1 MRLAVL
7 GRVPGLAKVQI
18 RALLRLF
25 PAIPMNSSLLKILF
39 GIALGAAVT
48 VAIAQTSQT
57 APAAASASAAPVT
70 PAPAPAAPAGTG
82 TMVHPIS
89 KNITDRLANSPRHFD
104 IVKIKQGD
112 REVETYIF
120 YPMTKDKAMAV
131 VLVHEIFGLSDW
143 MRAAAD
149 QLAEAGYIVLVPDLL
164 SGMGPNKGG
173 TNDFPDTQVTAAVQR
188 LPADQ
193 VLADLNAVADYGKK
207 LDACNG
213 NLAVGGFCWGGGKA
227 FAFSTV
233 NKDIKAAFVFYGAPM
248 LPVEEM
254 AKVNCP
260 IYGFYGE
267 ADARI
272 SASVPAET
280 DAMKAADKTYEAI
293 VYPGAAHGFMRL
305 GQMDNATAANKK
317 AAEDSWK
324 RLLDLLAKINTPAAK

>member
-1 MRLAVL
+1 M
-7 GRVPGLAKVQI
+7 K
-18 RALLRLF
+18 
-25 PAIPMNSSLLKILF
+25 NSFLKILF
-39 GIALGAAVT
+39 GIILGSVTAVS
-48 VAIAQTSQT
+48 IAQTSPAP
-57 APAAASASAAPVT
+57 APAAASASAA
-70 PAPAPAAPAGTG
+70 AAAAPVRQSN
-82 TMVHPIS
+82 VHPVS
-89 KNITDRLANSPRHFD
+89 KNITARLANSPRHFD

-112 REVETYIF
+112 REVETYVF

-131 VLVHEIFGLSDW
+131 VLIHEIFGASDW

-173 TNDFPDTQVTAAVQR
+173 TNDFADTQVTAGVQR

-193 VLADLNAVADYGKK
+193 VMADLSAVADYAKK

-213 NLAVGGFCWGGGKA
+213 KIAVGGFCWGGGKA

-248 LPVEEM
+248 LPVAEM
-254 AKVNCP
+254 SKVNCP
-260 IYGFYGE
+260 VYGFYGE

-280 DAMKAADKTYEAI
+280 DAMKAAGKTYDAI

-305 GQMDNATAANKK
+305 GQMDDSSVANKK

-324 RLLDLLAKINTPAAK
+324 RMLDLLAKLNAPAAK

>member
-1 MRLAVL
+1 M
-7 GRVPGLAKVQI
+7 K
-18 RALLRLF
+18 
-25 PAIPMNSSLLKILF
+25 NSLLKISL
-39 GIALGAAVT
+39 GIALGAIATVVT
-48 VAIAQTSQT
+48 LAQTSQP
-57 APAAASASAAPVT
+57 APASASASTASAPT
-70 PAPAPAAPAGTG
+70 AAPARPSL
-82 TMVHPIS
+82 VHPVS

-149 QLAEAGYIVLVPDLL
+149 QLAEAGYIVVVPDLL
-164 SGMGPNKGG
+164 SGMGPNKGN

-193 VLADLNAVADYGKK
+193 VMADLTAVTDYAKK

-213 NLAVGGFCWGGGKA
+213 MVAVGGFCWGGGKA

-248 LPVEEM
+248 LPVADM
-254 AKVNCP
+254 PKVNCP
-260 IYGFYGE
+260 VYGFYGE

-272 SASVPAET
+272 SAAVPAET
-280 DAMKAADKTYEAI
+280 TAMKAAGKSYDAI

-305 GQMDNATAANKK
+305 GQMDDTNAANKK

-324 RLLDLLAKINTPAAK
+324 RLLDLLAKLNTPAAK

>member
-1 MRLAVL
+1 M
-7 GRVPGLAKVQI
+7 KTS
-18 RALLRLF
+18 F
-25 PAIPMNSSLLKILF
+25 LKISL
-39 GIALGAAVT
+39 GLTLGAIA
-48 VAIAQTSQT
+48 ALALAQTSQP
-57 APAAASASAAPVT
+57 APAAASTSAAPT
-70 PAPAPAAPAGTG
+70 APAAPARPSL
-82 TMVHPIS
+82 VHPVS

-112 REVETYIF
+112 REVETYVF

-149 QLAEAGYIVLVPDLL
+149 QLAEAGYIVVVPDLL

-173 TNDFPDTQVTAAVQR
+173 TDDFPDTQVTAAVQK

-193 VLADLNAVADYGKK
+193 VMADLTAAADYAKK

-213 NLAVGGFCWGGGKA
+213 NIAVGGFCWGGGKA

-248 LPVEEM
+248 LPVDQM
-254 AKVNCP
+254 PKVNCP
-260 IYGFYGE
+260 VYGFYGE

-280 DAMKAADKTYEAI
+280 TAMKAAGKSYDAI

-305 GQMDNATAANKK
+305 GQMDDTNAANKK

-324 RLLDLLAKINTPAAK
+324 RMLDLLAKLNAPAMK

>member
-1 MRLAVL
+1 M
-7 GRVPGLAKVQI
+7 K
-18 RALLRLF
+18 
-25 PAIPMNSSLLKILF
+25 SSFLKILL
-39 GIALGAAVT
+39 GITLGAA
-48 VAIAQTSQT
+48 AALALAQTS
-57 APAAASASAAPVT
+57 
-70 PAPAPAAPAGTG
+70 APAPAAAPAPAPTAPARQSNI
-82 TMVHPIS
+82 HPVS
-89 KNITDRLANSPRHFD
+89 KNITARLANSPRHFD

-131 VLVHEIFGLSDW
+131 VLIHEIFGLSDW

-149 QLAEAGYIVLVPDLL
+149 QLAEAGYIVVVPDLL

-173 TNDFPDTQVTAAVQR
+173 TNDFADTQVTTGVQR

-193 VLADLNAVADYGKK
+193 VMADLTAVTDYAKK

-213 NLAVGGFCWGGGKA
+213 KVAVGGFCWGGGKA

-248 LPVEEM
+248 LPVADM
-254 AKVNCP
+254 PKVNCP
-260 IYGFYGE
+260 VYGFYGE
-267 ADARI
+267 QDARI

-280 DAMKAADKTYEAI
+280 DAMKAAGKSYDAI

-305 GQMDNATAANKK
+305 GQMDDTNPSNKK

-324 RLLDLLAKINTPAAK
+324 RMLDLLAKLNAPATK